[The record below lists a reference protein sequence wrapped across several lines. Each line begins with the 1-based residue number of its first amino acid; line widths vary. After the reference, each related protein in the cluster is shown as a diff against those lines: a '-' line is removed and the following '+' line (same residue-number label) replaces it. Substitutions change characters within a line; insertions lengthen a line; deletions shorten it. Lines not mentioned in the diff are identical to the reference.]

1 MLLMTFIGY
10 SLYLVNTFVRWF
22 NSVFREV
29 SLEQMV
35 KARFTKL
42 LMVAFFH
49 MLGACAFQLRYTSV
63 WVGLR

>member
-1 MLLMTFIGY
+1 MFLMTFIGY

-22 NSVFREV
+22 NSAFREV

-42 LMVAFFH
+42 LTVAVFH
-49 MLGACAFQLRYTSV
+49 MFGACAFQLRYTSV
-63 WVGLR
+63 